1 MYLLT
6 GTADTKSK
14 LFIRDVIPH
23 FCSLQ
28 ELSNIVQDSSPGETP
43 PTVQMK

>member
-1 MYLLT
+1 MYLPT
-6 GTADTKSK
+6 RTADTKSK
-14 LFIRDVIPH
+14 LFICDVIPH

-43 PTVQMK
+43 PAVQMK

>member
-6 GTADTKSK
+6 GTAHTKRK
-14 LFIRDVIPH
+14 LFTCDVIPH

-28 ELSNIVQDSSPGETP
+28 ELSNIVQDSSPGKTP
-43 PTVQMK
+43 PAV